1 VAFAAVIFD
10 MDGVIVDS
18 EPMHFATTND
28 VLRRRGVELSRDQY
42 DPFLGLTETAFFE
55 RMVARWELTD
65 TPAALAAERLALS
78 LEALANEPLLPVE
91 GALESLLWLMAD
103 GYKLGLAS
111 SATAEQVRLVIERL
125 GLRRVFGAVVSA
137 GDVVHGK
144 PSPDLFLEAARRLG
158 VAPGD
163 CLVVED
169 AALGVQAARAAGMAA
184 LALVAPG
191 VDESPHRR
199 AGALACLG
207 SMRELTP
214 ELLDELSARSCAEE

>member
-28 VLRRRGVELSRDQY
+28 VLRRRGVELSRAEY

-78 LEALANEPLLPVE
+78 LEALANGPLLPVE
-91 GALESLLWLMAD
+91 GALEGLLWLLAD
-103 GYKLGLAS
+103 GYRLGLAS
-111 SATAEQVRLVIERL
+111 SATSEQVRLVIERF

-137 GDVVHGK
+137 DDVEHGK
-144 PSPDLFLEAARRLG
+144 PAPDLFLEAARRLG
-158 VAPGD
+158 ADPSD

-184 LALVAPG
+184 IAHVPPG
-191 VDESPHRR
+191 IDGRPHLR
-199 AGALACLG
+199 AGALACLA
-207 SMRELTP
+207 SMRDLTP
-214 ELLDELSARSCAEE
+214 ELLESLSERSRDR